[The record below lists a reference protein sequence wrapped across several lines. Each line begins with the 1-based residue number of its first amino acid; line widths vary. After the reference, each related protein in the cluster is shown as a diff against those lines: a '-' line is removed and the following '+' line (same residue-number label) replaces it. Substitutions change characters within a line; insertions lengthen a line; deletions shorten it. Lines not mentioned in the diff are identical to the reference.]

1 MTSSLARIRPS
12 LRRAAFVA
20 ALAAFLLPATAGAAV
35 HADASAKKKKAKP
48 PVVTRVTPMHVAI
61 GQKLEIRGRH
71 FRRGRNKN
79 TVVFKRTGGKAIFVK
94 AEVGTT
100 KLLRLTV
107 PTKLKSALAT
117 RAGAPIPTRFRLRV
131 LAKKFGKR
139 FTKRSRSPIVGPE
152 LPPTP
157 PTPPRAAADGDCD
170 GDNALNGVET
180 DDDGDLVDD
189 NSELRYKTDGC
200 KADSDGDGVTDGYEI
215 QSASDLND
223 DEYQFSQSVLPYP
236 EKRPYPNALFAD
248 AGIDYD
254 GDSLTL
260 SEEFSLWTAYRD
272 HAGLDPLIYSDGNQY
287 SLYDRDGAG
296 HRPGAPRH
304 DPFAKQADF
313 LNWAGG
319 AGYRNVSFQGS
330 MYDILDFNHDH
341 AVSTAP
347 DYENDQ
353 SDPEYYR
360 SEAHY
365 FDFDQPQIGDA
376 PRLTDG
382 KLSDDERDED
392 ADGLTNFDESHGRLQ
407 PGYWAGCYKG
417 ETPFGVPYAGTD
429 IVDPDTDGDGV
440 RDGADDQDH
449 DDLSNLAE
457 MSRNAASGQPIVSG
471 CDEEGAAIYNGPGRV
486 NPFNPCL
493 PDIAARTC
501 SRHPVGGASAA
512 PFDDSDPFVLN

>member
-1 MTSSLARIRPS
+1 MTSLARIRPS
-12 LRRAAFVA
+12 LRRTAFVA
-20 ALAAFLLPATAGAAV
+20 ALGALMVPATAGAAV
-35 HADASAKKKKAKP
+35 HAEASATKKKAKA

-79 TVVFKRTGGKAIFVK
+79 TVVFKRRGGKAVFVK
-94 AEVGTT
+94 ADIGTT
-100 KLLRLTV
+100 KLLRVTV
-107 PTKLKSALAT
+107 PTRLKAQLTT
-117 RAGAPIPTRFRLRV
+117 RVGAPIPTRFSLRI
-131 LAKKFGKR
+131 LAKKFGKK
-139 FTKRSRSPIVGPE
+139 FTKKSLSPVVGPE

-157 PTPPRAAADGDCD
+157 TTPPRAAADGDCD
-170 GDNALNGVET
+170 GDRTLNGVEA
-180 DDDGDLVDD
+180 DDDGDLILDTD
-189 NSELRYKTDGC
+189 ELRYKTDGC

-215 QSASDLND
+215 QSATDLND
-223 DEYQFSQSVLPYP
+223 DEYQFAQSILPYP

-248 AGIDYD
+248 ADTDYD

-260 SEEFSLWTAYRD
+260 SEEYSLWKAYRD
-272 HAGLDPLIYSDGNQY
+272 HDGLDPLIYSDGNQY

-313 LNWAGG
+313 LNWAQRS
-319 AGYRNVSFQGS
+319 GYGNVSFQGS
-330 MYDILDFNHDH
+330 MYSLLDFNHDH
-341 AVSTAP
+341 AVSADP
-347 DYENDQ
+347 VYEGDQ

-365 FDFDQPQIGDA
+365 FDFDQRRIGDLA
-376 PRLTDG
+376 RPVDG

-407 PGYWAGCYKG
+407 PGYWTGCYKG
-417 ETPFGVPYAGTD
+417 ELPFGVPYAGTD

-457 MSRNAASGQPIVSG
+457 MSRNAASGHPISG
-471 CDEEGAAIYNGPGRV
+471 SCDDAGAPSYSGPGRV

-493 PDIAARTC
+493 PDITARTC
-501 SRHPVGGASAA
+501 SRHPGGAHSSA
-512 PFDDSDPFVLN
+512 PFDDSDYFVLN